1 MPNSEIIRNTYPK
14 VGDNNNNL
22 TDQIKSN
29 RNLSAAL
36 CMVLAMLYDGN
47 KVFWK
52 DEGGELMISVCLTGC
67 EVQSLIASKRQL
79 CLIWCQFRGAA
90 IVAQF
95 VADLWENKYPALF
108 CVFG

>member
-1 MPNSEIIRNTYPK
+1 MVLRLFGLYKDERFVKKILELGHQKEQIWIEIEEGFKIVTGEQCNAKFRNHRHTYPT

-52 DEGGELMISVCLTGC
+52 DEGGELMISVCLTW
-67 EVQSLIASKRQL
+67 V
-79 CLIWCQFRGAA
+79 
-90 IVAQF
+90 
-95 VADLWENKYPALF
+95 
-108 CVFG
+108 